1 MKLSFIAQIG
11 ATLGAFCHGGPKPDA
26 PANEMPIL
34 DSPPVFDREIK
45 NAKLYWADS
54 GNNKISIV
62 HVWGTPYEMGFA
74 HGRIL
79 HDRVNAFITTLWD
92 YFIDEITH
100 ELNEFLPD
108 LPDWFIQDIAEGGIE
123 WALEKTTNIT
133 QEFTPPYFDQELQGL
148 ADASGLDF
156 KMLQNIH
163 MLGEL
168 TKGACSMMGAW
179 NDALASGKG
188 LLQFRTLDWD
198 MSGPFRDFPHITI
211 YHPNDGNHFANIGWT
226 GWVGSLTGMNDER
239 MAISEIGAAYADYT
253 FGKESRKGIPFTYL
267 LRDVLQFDQSL
278 DDSKFRMENAN
289 RTCNLILGV
298 GDGKNEIF
306 NSVRYSHSVADFF
319 DDENM
324 EPGPICTQPQPC
336 DWHPRIDSVVYHG
349 MDWNCPTYTERLGQE
364 IKKYWGQ
371 ITPEI
376 IISDIIA
383 KTCTGD
389 VHNAVYD
396 LTLNDM
402 YVAVASPHGAD
413 SKTKQAYK
421 NSYVKFDMDDIFSVK
436 KPEL

>member
-1 MKLSFIAQIG
+1 
-11 ATLGAFCHGGPKPDA
+11 
-26 PANEMPIL
+26 MPIL

-54 GNNKISIV
+54 GNNKISIL

-123 WALEKTTNIT
+123 WALEKTTNVT
-133 QEFTPPYFDQELQGL
+133 QEFTPQYFDQELQGL

-267 LRDVLQFDQSL
+267 LRDILQYDKSL

-298 GDGKNEIF
+298 GDGKDEIF

-319 DDENM
+319 DDKNM
-324 EPGPICTQPQPC
+324 EPGPICTEPQPC

-364 IKKYWGQ
+364 IQKHWGE
-371 ITPEI
+371 ITPELV
-376 IISDIIA
+376 ISDIIA

-413 SKTKQAYK
+413 SKTKHAYK
-421 NSYVKFDMDDIFSVK
+421 NSYVKFNMDDIFSVK

>member
-1 MKLSFIAQIG
+1 LLTQIG
-11 ATLGAFCHGGPKPDA
+11 AAFGAYCHGSPKPDA
-26 PANEMPIL
+26 PQNLMPIL

-45 NAKLYWADS
+45 NARLYWADS
-54 GNNKISIV
+54 GNNKIPIV

-79 HDRVNAFITTLWD
+79 NERVNAFMTTLWD

-100 ELNEFLPD
+100 EINEFAPN
-108 LPDWFIQDIAEGGIE
+108 LPDWFVEDIATGGIE

-133 QEFTPPYFDQELQGL
+133 TEFTPSYFDEELKGL
-148 ADASGLDF
+148 SDASGVDF
-156 KMLQNIH
+156 QLLQNIH

-179 NDALASGKG
+179 NEALASGKG

-198 MSGPFRDFPHITI
+198 MSGPFRDYPHITV
-211 YHPNDGNHFANIGWT
+211 YHPNDGNSFANVGWS
-226 GWVGSLTGMNDER
+226 GWVGSLTGMNDQK
-239 MAISEIGAAYADYT
+239 MAISEIGAAFADYT
-253 FGKESRKGIPFTYL
+253 FGEESRKGIPFTYI
-267 LRDVLQFDQSL
+267 LRDVLQYDKSL

-319 DDENM
+319 DDKNM
-324 EPGPICTQPQPC
+324 EPGPICTEPQPC
-336 DWHPRIDSVVYHG
+336 DWHPRIDNVVYHG
-349 MDWNCPTYTERLGQE
+349 MDWNCPAYTQRLGEE
-364 IKKYWGQ
+364 ITKYYGQ
-371 ITPEI
+371 ITPEL
-376 IISDIIA
+376 IISDLIA

-396 LTLNDM
+396 LTDNFM

-413 SKTKQAYK
+413 SSTKQAYK
-421 NSYVKFDMDDIFSVK
+421 NSYIKLDMEKLFAES
-436 KPEL
+436 KPDL